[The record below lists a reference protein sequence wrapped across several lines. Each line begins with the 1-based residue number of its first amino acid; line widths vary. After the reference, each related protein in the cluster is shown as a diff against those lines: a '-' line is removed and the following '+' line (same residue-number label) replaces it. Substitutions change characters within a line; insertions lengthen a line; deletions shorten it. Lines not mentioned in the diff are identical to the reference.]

1 MKLLLE
7 AGSSASKRF
16 RALRNGI
23 VITCIY
29 ILQMGRLEETFADLL
44 FASNYVVGMVQS
56 FVSLRT
62 DGGLRR
68 ELGAVDGCFGGVH
81 PALYVFVQGM
91 T

>member
-1 MKLLLE
+1 
-7 AGSSASKRF
+7 
-16 RALRNGI
+16 
-23 VITCIY
+23 
-29 ILQMGRLEETFADLL
+29 MGRLEETFADLL
-44 FASNYVVGMVQS
+44 FASNYIVGMVQS

-68 ELGAVDGCFGGVH
+68 ELAAVDVCFGGVP